1 MIKEAGAD
9 QAVLTLKS
17 LEAFTKAADG
27 RATKIIIPS
36 EIQSVAGLVKSVT
49 GDRKRYGCEGMR
61 LTLDPS
67 LEYGVVLEGGGARG
81 AYQIGALKAVTE
93 AGIRIGA
100 VAGASVGALNGA
112 FLCMGDLKAA
122 EELWGNL
129 AYSQILNVEDETIRA
144 IKTLGLKASTV
155 PQLMAE
161 ARKVV
166 SGRGLDITPFKE
178 LLEKYVDEEKIRS
191 SPCDLYVTS
200 LSVTDRREVVF
211 DVKQAPSG
219 TIKDVLLA
227 SAFFPAFKNEKL
239 GGKTYL
245 DGGMVNNVPVDV
257 LAERG
262 YKNLIV
268 IRIYGIGVDTERRT
282 ELSEDVNVYRIA
294 PRRNLGG
301 ILEFEKKKT
310 RRNMTLGYFDARRL
324 LCGLAQKVLFL
335 SAPYRGLLFQPP
347 YDRNPDLPPLF
358 FRPSGAWGGRGDLWL
373 PDVYGAS
380 ISLPGR
386 KIQAE
391 ARLGLQGALRGGPGG
406 LRQIHGSGGV

>member
-1 MIKEAGAD
+1 
-9 QAVLTLKS
+9 
-17 LEAFTKAADG
+17 
-27 RATKIIIPS
+27 
-36 EIQSVAGLVKSVT
+36 
-49 GDRKRYGCEGMR
+49 MR

-129 AYSQILNVEDETIRA
+129 AYSQILNVEDEAIRA

-211 DVKQAPSG
+211 DVKQAPPG

-227 SAFFPAFKNEKL
+227 SAYFPAFKNEKL

-268 IRIYGIGVDTERRT
+268 IRIYGIGVDTERRA
-282 ELSEDVNVYRIA
+282 ELPEDVNVYRIA

-301 ILEFEKKKT
+301 IL
-310 RRNMTLGYFDARRL
+310 GYFDARRL
-324 LCGLAQKVLFL
+324 LYGLAGRKYYFYLPHTEAYYFNRLMTEIQIFRHYFSVHLEHGDGEGTYG
-335 SAPYRGLLFQPP
+335 YRMYTERVFPALAEKFRLK
-347 YDRNPDLPPLF
+347 PDWDYREL
-358 FRPSGAWGGRGDLWL
+358 
-373 PDVYGAS
+373 YGAV
-380 ISLPGR
+380 L
-386 KIQAE
+386 E
-391 ARLGLQGALRGGPGG
+391 VCARSMDLEVFDIYTADGIMERVHRILGK
-406 LRQIHGSGGV
+406 S

>member
-1 MIKEAGAD
+1 
-9 QAVLTLKS
+9 
-17 LEAFTKAADG
+17 
-27 RATKIIIPS
+27 
-36 EIQSVAGLVKSVT
+36 
-49 GDRKRYGCEGMR
+49 MR

-144 IKTLGLKASTV
+144 VKTLGPKASTV

-211 DVKQAPSG
+211 DVKQAPPG

-227 SAFFPAFKNEKL
+227 SAFFPAF
-239 GGKTYL
+239 
-245 DGGMVNNVPVDV
+245 
-257 LAERG
+257 
-262 YKNLIV
+262 
-268 IRIYGIGVDTERRT
+268 
-282 ELSEDVNVYRIA
+282 
-294 PRRNLGG
+294 
-301 ILEFEKKKT
+301 
-310 RRNMTLGYFDARRL
+310 
-324 LCGLAQKVLFL
+324 
-335 SAPYRGLLFQPP
+335 
-347 YDRNPDLPPLF
+347 
-358 FRPSGAWGGRGDLWL
+358 
-373 PDVYGAS
+373 
-380 ISLPGR
+380 
-386 KIQAE
+386 
-391 ARLGLQGALRGGPGG
+391 
-406 LRQIHGSGGV
+406 

>member
-1 MIKEAGAD
+1 
-9 QAVLTLKS
+9 
-17 LEAFTKAADG
+17 
-27 RATKIIIPS
+27 
-36 EIQSVAGLVKSVT
+36 
-49 GDRKRYGCEGMR
+49 MR

-324 LCGLAQKVLFL
+324 LYGLAGRRYYFYLPHTEAYYFNRLMTEIQIFRHYFSVHLE
-335 SAPYRGLLFQPP
+335 RGEGEGTCLL
-347 YDRNPDLPPLF
+347 YTSDAADEL
-358 FRPSGAWGGRGDLWL
+358 
-373 PDVYGAS
+373 
-380 ISLPGR
+380 
-386 KIQAE
+386 
-391 ARLGLQGALRGGPGG
+391 
-406 LRQIHGSGGV
+406 

>member
-1 MIKEAGAD
+1 
-9 QAVLTLKS
+9 
-17 LEAFTKAADG
+17 
-27 RATKIIIPS
+27 
-36 EIQSVAGLVKSVT
+36 
-49 GDRKRYGCEGMR
+49 MR

-129 AYSQILNVEDETIRA
+129 AYSQILNVEDEAIRA

-211 DVKQAPSG
+211 DVKQAPPG

-227 SAFFPAFKNEKL
+227 SAYFPAFKNEKL

-268 IRIYGIGVDTERRT
+268 IRIYGIGVDTERRA
-282 ELSEDVNVYRIA
+282 EL
-294 PRRNLGG
+294 PR
-301 ILEFEKKKT
+301 T
-310 RRNMTLGYFDARRL
+310 
-324 LCGLAQKVLFL
+324 
-335 SAPYRGLLFQPP
+335 
-347 YDRNPDLPPLF
+347 
-358 FRPSGAWGGRGDLWL
+358 
-373 PDVYGAS
+373 
-380 ISLPGR
+380 
-386 KIQAE
+386 
-391 ARLGLQGALRGGPGG
+391 
-406 LRQIHGSGGV
+406 